1 MRLGIFAKTF
11 ARPSLEEVLDA
22 VKAHDLD
29 CVQFNMACAGLPSLP
44 DEIPASVCRHIARCM
59 AERGIAMAAVSGTF
73 NMIHPDLEQR
83 REGMRRL
90 NMLAAACASMGTRVI
105 TLCTGTRDPDDMW
118 SWHPDN
124 DSFEAWK
131 DLTEAIEQALNIAEK
146 WDVTLAFE
154 PEVANVVH
162 SAVKARRLLDDFHS
176 SRLKVV
182 MDAANLFHAGD
193 LGRMDVVLGEAF
205 DLLGRDIGIAHA
217 KDLKEDGGAGHL
229 AAGQGSLDYTRYLRL
244 LRECGFNGPLV
255 LHSLEEA
262 QIDDSVAFLCDKLAC
277 LGIYDEHPSRK

>member
-11 ARPSLEEVLDA
+11 VRPSLEEVLDA
-22 VKAHDLD
+22 VKAHGLD

-44 DEIPASVCRHIARCM
+44 QEIPASVCRHIARCL
-59 AERGIAMAAVSGTF
+59 AERGMSMAAVSGTF

-90 NMLAAACASMGTRVI
+90 SVLAAACASMGTRVI

-118 SWHPDN
+118 RWHPDN
-124 DSFEAWK
+124 DSLEAWE
-131 DLTEAIEQALNIAEK
+131 DLTKAMEQALDIAEK

-176 SRLKVV
+176 PRLKVV

-193 LGRMDVVLGEAF
+193 LSRMDVVLKDAF
-205 DLLGRDIGIAHA
+205 NLLGGEIVIAHA
-217 KDLKEDGGAGHL
+217 KDLKEDGAAGHL
-229 AAGQGSLDYTRYLRL
+229 AAGQGILDYSRYLKL
-244 LRECGFNGPLV
+244 LSEFGFNGPLI
-255 LHSLEEA
+255 LHSLEEG
-262 QIDDSVAFLCDKLAC
+262 QVDDSVAFLRGKLR
-277 LGIYDEHPSRK
+277 LPRK

>member
-22 VKAHDLD
+22 VKAHGLD

-44 DEIPASVCRHIARCM
+44 EEIPASVCRHIARCL

-90 NMLAAACASMGTRVI
+90 SVLAAACASMGTRVI

-118 SWHPDN
+118 RWHADN
-124 DSFEAWK
+124 DSFEAWE
-131 DLTEAIEQALNIAEK
+131 DLTEAMKQALNIAEEF
-146 WDVTLAFE
+146 DVTLAFE
-154 PEVANVVH
+154 PELANVVH

-176 SRLKVV
+176 PRLKVV

-193 LGRMDVVLGEAF
+193 LSRMDVVLEEAF
-205 DLLGRDIGIAHA
+205 DLLGRVIVIAHA
-217 KDLKEDGGAGHL
+217 KDLNKDGEAGHL

-244 LRECGFNGPLV
+244 LRKFGFNGPLV

-262 QIDDSVAFLCDKLAC
+262 QVDDSVAFLRGQLAC
-277 LGIYDEHPSRK
+277 LEVHAEHPSRK